1 MIEIKFNDRTVM
13 EKFHEAL
20 VGSPA
25 YINSEI
31 AICEEQ
37 EGFVLIVGNENDN
50 NCNVEVDS
58 YIYN

>member
-1 MIEIKFNDRTVM
+1 MVEIKFNDRAVM
-13 EKFHEAL
+13 EKLHKAL

-37 EGFVLIVGNENDN
+37 EGFVLVVGNENEN
-50 NCNVEVDS
+50 NCTVEVDS